1 MPVPDTAAGIYG
13 KNSSSSVRCLDS
25 GVVRNCCRTETG
37 GANVSEKRI
46 LLGNEAIARGAYEAG
61 VKVSAAYPGTP
72 STEISEAIA
81 KYDEVY
87 AEWSPNEKVAAE
99 VAIGASIAGARSMCC
114 MKHVGVNVAAD
125 PLFTAAYA
133 GVGGGMVVVAADDP
147 GMYSSQNEQDSRM
160 VARAAMIPVLEPS
173 DSAEAKEFTKRAF
186 ELSERYD
193 TPMMVRSTTRLSH
206 SQGIV
211 DLEERTERE
220 VLPYERNIAKYV
232 MMPGNAIKR
241 HVFVEERMKKMAED
255 ACTLDINRTEYR
267 DLSVGFITSGIPY
280 QYVREAMP
288 DASVLKLGLVHP
300 LPRKLIEEFASKV
313 DKLYIFEEL
322 EPVIEEQ
329 VKSWGI
335 QKAVGKEIFT
345 VQGEYSAA
353 MLRERV
359 LGREC
364 SVEAAAQVPARPP
377 ILCPGCPHR
386 SVYSVLN
393 RLKIHA
399 AGDIGCYTLG
409 AVAPLSVVDST
420 ICMGSSIS
428 TLHGMEKARG
438 KEYIRNW
445 VAVIGDSTFM
455 HTGINSLMNMV
466 YNQSCGTVV
475 ILDNSTTGMTGHQDH
490 AATGKTLKGE
500 TVPAIDITRLC
511 RSLGIEHVY
520 EISAFD
526 LDGLTEAFRRETQRD
541 AVSVIIT
548 KAPCVLLKGVTFPD
562 KCVPIPEKCKKC
574 GACLR
579 PGCPALTRNAD
590 GTISIDETMCNGCGL
605 CEKLCKF
612 DAIETR
618 RKA

>member
-1 MPVPDTAAGIYG
+1 M
-13 KNSSSSVRCLDS
+13 
-25 GVVRNCCRTETG
+25 
-37 GANVSEKRI
+37 SEKRI

-81 KYDEVY
+81 KYNEVY

-125 PLFTAAYA
+125 PLFTAAYT

-211 DLEERTERE
+211 ELEERTERE
-220 VLPYERNIAKYV
+220 VLPYERNIVKYV

-359 LGREC
+359 LGRDC

>member
-1 MPVPDTAAGIYG
+1 M
-13 KNSSSSVRCLDS
+13 
-25 GVVRNCCRTETG
+25 
-37 GANVSEKRI
+37 SEKKI

-72 STEISEAIA
+72 STEISEAIV
-81 KYDEVY
+81 KYEEVY

-99 VAIGASIAGARSMCC
+99 VAIGASMAGVRSMCS
-114 MKHVGVNVAAD
+114 MKHVGVNVASD
-125 PLFTAAYA
+125 PLFTAAYS

-160 VARAAMIPVLEPS
+160 VARAAMLPVLEPS
-173 DSAEAKEFTKRAF
+173 DSAEAKEFTKYAF
-186 ELSERYD
+186 ELSETYD
-193 TPMMVRSTTRLSH
+193 TPVMVRSTTRLSH

-211 DLEERTERE
+211 ELQERTERE
-220 VLPYERNIAKYV
+220 PLPYERNIGKYV
-232 MMPGNAIKR
+232 MMPANAIKR
-241 HVFVEERMKKMAED
+241 HVRVEERMKKMAED
-255 ACTLDINRTEYR
+255 ADGMWINRAEYR

-288 DASVLKLGLVHP
+288 EASVLKLGLVHP
-300 LPRKLIEEFASKV
+300 LPRKLIEEFAGKV

-335 QKAVGKEIFT
+335 LKAVGKELFT
-345 VQGEYSAA
+345 VQGEYSAN
-353 MLRERV
+353 MIRQRV
-359 LGREC
+359 PECRREC
-364 SVEAAAQVPARPP
+364 PDASGKSESGQEGAMAVLEPAKVPARPP

-386 SVYSVLN
+386 SVYSVLGKM
-393 RLKIHA
+393 KIHA

-409 AVAPLSVVDST
+409 ALAPLSVVDTT

-445 VAVIGDSTFM
+445 VAVIGDSTFL

-500 TVPAIDITRLC
+500 VVPAIDITQLC
-511 RSLGIEHVY
+511 RSLGIQHVY
-520 EISAFD
+520 EVSAFD
-526 LDGLTEAFRRETQRD
+526 LEGLEEAFRRETQRD

-548 KAPCVLLKGVTFPD
+548 KAPCALLKGVTFPNQ
-562 KCVPIPEKCKKC
+562 CVPVPEKCKKC

-579 PGCPALTRNAD
+579 PGCPALTKNAD

-605 CEKLCKF
+605 CAKMCKF
-612 DAIETR
+612 DAIEVR
-618 RKA
+618 PR

>member
-1 MPVPDTAAGIYG
+1 M
-13 KNSSSSVRCLDS
+13 
-25 GVVRNCCRTETG
+25 
-37 GANVSEKRI
+37 SEKKI

-72 STEISEAIA
+72 STEISECIA

-99 VAIGASIAGARSMCC
+99 VAIGASIAGVRAMCS
-114 MKHVGVNVAAD
+114 MKHVGVNVASD
-125 PLFTAAYA
+125 PLFTAAYT
-133 GVGGGMVVVAADDP
+133 GVSGGLVVVAADDP

-173 DSAEAKEFTKRAF
+173 DSAEAKEFTKLAF
-186 ELSERYD
+186 DLSEKYD
-193 TPMMVRSTTRLSH
+193 TPIMVRSTTRLSH

-211 DLEERTERE
+211 ELEERTERE
-220 VLPYERNIAKYV
+220 PVVYERNTAKYV
-232 MMPGNAIKR
+232 MMPANAIKR
-241 HVFVEERMKKMAED
+241 HVVVEERMKKMGED
-255 ACTLDINRTEYR
+255 ACEMSVNRAEYR

-280 QYVREAMP
+280 QYVREVLP
-288 DASVLKLGLVHP
+288 EASVLKLGLVHP
-300 LPRKLIEEFASKV
+300 LPRKLIEEFAAKV

-335 QKAVGKEIFT
+335 LKAVGKELFT
-345 VQGEYSAA
+345 VQGEYSAN

-359 LGREC
+359 LGQEC
-364 SVEAAAQVPARPP
+364 QAMTPAEVPARPP

-466 YNQSCGTVV
+466 YNQSAGTVV

-500 TVPAIDITRLC
+500 VVPAINIAGLC
-511 RSLGIEHVY
+511 RSLGITHVY

-526 LDGLTEAFRRETQRD
+526 LDGLAEAFRRETQRD

-548 KAPCVLLKGVTFPD
+548 KAPCVLLKGVTFPNT
-562 KCVPIPEKCKKC
+562 CVPMPEKCKKC

-579 PGCPALTRNAD
+579 PGCPALTKNED
-590 GTISIDETMCNGCGL
+590 GTVSINETMCNGCGL

-612 DAIETR
+612 GAIETR
-618 RKA
+618 KADRT